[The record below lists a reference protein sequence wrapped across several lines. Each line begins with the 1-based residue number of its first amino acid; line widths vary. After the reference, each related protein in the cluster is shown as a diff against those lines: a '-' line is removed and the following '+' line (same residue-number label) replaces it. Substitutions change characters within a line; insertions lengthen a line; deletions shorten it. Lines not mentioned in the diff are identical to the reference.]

1 MKSRVFLLFALLLVI
16 AGAADRASACDCSP
30 GLASD
35 AFDQSDIVFVG
46 RVAEISRETLES
58 TRAGDREFPNI
69 RLWAKLIVEE
79 RFKGVD
85 GDAVVVSPGEEGS
98 TCSAGFR
105 VGERYLVFATRSPE
119 DGRWMTSRCTPTL
132 AVEQSAANMAY
143 CRHRTRT
150 GNEPRIIGSVNE
162 RTSPAVIGAGIEA
175 NPVGGIEVTLE
186 AAGLKH
192 SAVTDATGAFVFSE
206 IPNGEYTIRFKLPD
220 GWRMLQFWTS
230 QNNEQSDSIE
240 NRVRI
245 EDRTLAVN
253 AHVTPSG
260 GLVGHILDSNGRP
273 LKDIT
278 MTAIPRERAGSMQ
291 PNEQFPMSYSS
302 ETGEFDFGVLPEGE
316 YVLLVNWSGL
326 PPDIGRPPFPSYWYA
341 SPSSPDC
348 TAVFKVKKG
357 CLINLGD
364 VKAPPTPEH
373 VVVDVELVNAAG
385 ELEMGIL
392 DCRREDG
399 GFVGHAMVDG
409 ERKRTQI
416 FLPTGT
422 KYVLT
427 VRLAEDPSED
437 VAEPVLVDPAKPPRE
452 IKFVAVMPEVP

>member
-1 MKSRVFLLFALLLVI
+1 
-16 AGAADRASACDCSP
+16 
-30 GLASD
+30 
-35 AFDQSDIVFVG
+35 
-46 RVAEISRETLES
+46 
-58 TRAGDREFPNI
+58 
-69 RLWAKLIVEE
+69 
-79 RFKGVD
+79 
-85 GDAVVVSPGEEGS
+85 
-98 TCSAGFR
+98 
-105 VGERYLVFATRSPE
+105 
-119 DGRWMTSRCTPTL
+119 MTSNCKPTL
-132 AVEQSAANMAY
+132 SVERSAANLAY

-150 GNEPRIIGSVNE
+150 GSEPRIVGSVNE
-162 RTSPAVIGAGIEA
+162 RTSPSVIGAGMEA
-175 NPVGGIEVTLE
+175 SPVGGIEVTLE
-186 AAGLKH
+186 AEGRKH
-192 SAVTDATGAFVFSE
+192 SVVTDATGAFVFSD
-206 IPNGEYTIRFKLPD
+206 IPNGEYTIRFTLPD

-230 QNNEQSDSIE
+230 QNNEQSDSVE

-260 GLVGHILDSNGRP
+260 GLVGRLLDSNGRP

-278 MTAIPRERAGSMQ
+278 MTAVPREHAGSMQ

-364 VKAPPTPEH
+364 LKAPPTPEH
-373 VVVDVELVNAAG
+373 VVIDVTLVNGKG
-385 ELEMGIL
+385 ELEIGL
-392 DCRREDG
+392 LECRREDG
-399 GFVGHAMVDG
+399 GFVGYAMVDG
-409 ERKRTQI
+409 ESKQTRV
-416 FLPTGT
+416 FLSTGSR
-422 KYVLT
+422 YLLIA
-427 VRLAEDPSED
+427 RLGEDPSED